1 MGESHSS
8 FIMIYQNRLGIKT
21 CICSGRAVTHMT
33 YRHIALSKSVKSLG
47 SEHIV
52 HKTGVLVGVE
62 NAVIVHNDAAAFL
75 SSVL

>member
-21 CICSGRAVTHMT
+21 GICSGRAVTHMT
-33 YRHIALSKSVKSLG
+33 YRHIAMSQSVKAFG

-52 HKTGVLVGVE
+52 HKTRVLIRVE
-62 NAVIVHNDAAAFL
+62 NAVIVHDDAAAFL